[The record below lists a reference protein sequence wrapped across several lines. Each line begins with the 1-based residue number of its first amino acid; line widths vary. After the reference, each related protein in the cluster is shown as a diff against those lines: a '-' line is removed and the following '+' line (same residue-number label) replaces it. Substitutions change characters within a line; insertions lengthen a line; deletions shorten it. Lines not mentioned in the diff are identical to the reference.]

1 MTLHKLVSKV
11 LEAFN
16 FHKKGHNSRN
26 IWCTLSKTYSAYLH
40 MVRILCNKYQLHLL
54 NGSYDN
60 ASATFYHSRA
70 YIQVVKGNNFVI
82 NGSIKKLQKYGFAY
96 F

>member
-16 FHKKGHNSRN
+16 FHKKGYKSGN
-26 IWCTLSKTYSAYLH
+26 IWCALPKTQSAYLH
-40 MVRILCNKYQLHLL
+40 MVRILYTKYQLHMF
-54 NGSYDN
+54 NGSYGN

-82 NGSIKKLQKYGFAY
+82 YESLEK
-96 F
+96 